1 MFNSHFSS
9 RRRFLIAISLIV
21 KRDYRGLNAHTR
33 DMCTRV
39 EDTDRKEEKDVRNLR
54 RKLQS

>member
-9 RRRFLIAISLIV
+9 RRRFLIAISLIA

-33 DMCTRV
+33 DTRTRV
-39 EDTDRKEEKDVRNLR
+39 EDTDRKEEKDARNLC